1 LTFAKIFLWTLLIL
15 AGTVILIIAYLF
27 APSVWNHYVTYPEL
41 DNQMAQLETRRIEPP
56 KLVDLNCY
64 RGILH
69 AHCYWSHDSR
79 GILEEIIPAAKKAN
93 INFIFFTDHQRTRIE
108 SFPRAIQG
116 TYDGIIIEPGS
127 EKKGLLVWPLDS
139 MIIDWDVKKG
149 KLIKQIISDGG
160 LVFYGHTEKI
170 HSWLN
175 PDYQGM
181 EIYNVHTDSKDE
193 NISDHAF
200 NFTINGNQ
208 FRRWAYWE
216 FFDEQT
222 EILARWD
229 SLNMM
234 RKIIG
239 ISAADAHDNQNIRAR
254 YLPDGRVEW
263 VGPNADPIDT
273 TTVGILEKLLLSEPD
288 SAGWAFKW
296 AIDTYYESFRLC
308 TNYIL
313 ADSLDKYSLV
323 KHLLK
328 GHLYIAFQSLADA
341 KGFMFFATN
350 KSGDVKA
357 IMGDSVLV
365 DEIQALK
372 AVSPLPGQF
381 RLIRNGDI
389 IDTVSNVYEY
399 VYNKQLSNG
408 VYRLEV
414 AIPINAEWA
423 PWIYSNPIY
432 IY

>member
-1 LTFAKIFLWTLLIL
+1 
-15 AGTVILIIAYLF
+15 
-27 APSVWNHYVTYPEL
+27 
-41 DNQMAQLETRRIEPP
+41 
-56 KLVDLNCY
+56 
-64 RGILH
+64 
-69 AHCYWSHDSR
+69 
-79 GILEEIIPAAKKAN
+79 
-93 INFIFFTDHQRTRIE
+93 
-108 SFPRAIQG
+108 
-116 TYDGIIIEPGS
+116 
-127 EKKGLLVWPLDS
+127 
-139 MIIDWDVKKG
+139 MIVDWDMKRG
-149 KLIKQIISDGG
+149 KIINQVISEGG
-160 LVFYGHTEKI
+160 LVFYGHTEEE
-170 HSWLN
+170 HPWLN

-200 NFTINGNQ
+200 NFTINGDLY
-208 FRRWAYWE
+208 RRWAYWE

-229 SLNMM
+229 SLNQM

-313 ADSLDKYSLV
+313 ADSLDKCSLV
-323 KHLLK
+323 NHLLK

-341 KGFMFFATN
+341 EGFMFFASNRPGNVT
-350 KSGDVKA
+350 G
-357 IMGDSVLV
+357 IMGDSVRV
-365 DEIQALK
+365 DEIQTLE

-381 RLIRNGDI
+381 RLIRNGEI
-389 IDTVSNVYEY
+389 FNTVSNAYEY
-399 VYNKQLSNG
+399 VYNKQLSRG
-408 VYRLEV
+408 VYRMEV
-414 AIPINAEWA
+414 AISLNEEWV